1 MNGRILIISHMYPNP
16 VNPMAGIFVH
26 NQAKALKREGAE
38 VSVVVPVPSFPF
50 YPKWKGYRQL
60 PKKTEKDGIAVYYV
74 PTRMIPGGFFFQRYG
89 KYYTK
94 ALQKAVEEVHKAFPF
109 DLIHCHTIYPDGY
122 AGGELKK
129 IWKVPVL
136 STIHGSDIMLY
147 PKRKRSVYEQTLRAL
162 KENDL
167 VITVSD
173 RLKEEA
179 EKMHPELAAKTVYN
193 GFDPEK
199 FRPMDRLEARKR
211 LGLNREQKILLF
223 VGNLYPVKGVSYLLE
238 AFSRI
243 RQESRDI
250 HLYLIGD
257 GPLRPRLE
265 NQAEE
270 SGLSEA
276 VTFLGKKPYAEI
288 PDWINSADVMVL
300 TSLSE
305 GLPSILLESMGCGR
319 PMVAT
324 DVGGIKEILQDGKT
338 GFLVLAKDVDK
349 IAGCL
354 RKILIDDPSLIA
366 TMGKNALDASR
377 ALTWSENARTTLQI
391 YTSLIERKSL

>member
-1 MNGRILIISHMYPNP
+1 M
-16 VNPMAGIFVH
+16 
-26 NQAKALKREGAE
+26 
-38 VSVVVPVPSFPF
+38 
-50 YPKWKGYRQL
+50 
-60 PKKTEKDGIAVYYV
+60 
-74 PTRMIPGGFFFQRYG
+74 
-89 KYYTK
+89 
-94 ALQKAVEEVHKAFPF
+94 EEVHKAFPF

-223 VGNLYPVKGVSYLLE
+223 VEYL
-238 AFSRI
+238 
-243 RQESRDI
+243 
-250 HLYLIGD
+250 
-257 GPLRPRLE
+257 
-265 NQAEE
+265 
-270 SGLSEA
+270 
-276 VTFLGKKPYAEI
+276 
-288 PDWINSADVMVL
+288 
-300 TSLSE
+300 
-305 GLPSILLESMGCGR
+305 
-319 PMVAT
+319 
-324 DVGGIKEILQDGKT
+324 
-338 GFLVLAKDVDK
+338 
-349 IAGCL
+349 
-354 RKILIDDPSLIA
+354 
-366 TMGKNALDASR
+366 
-377 ALTWSENARTTLQI
+377 
-391 YTSLIERKSL
+391 